1 MSTSTTAYLP
11 DGRHVDVPAQAAR
24 DWAQEAAQ
32 LDTTI
37 GLADWYTGQGDDNQD
52 EIHGTADDEP
62 RCQHLYED
70 EPKTNLARVRVVN
83 PSQAGGFDPD
93 RSMASTWV
101 CGARTC
107 ILDAMT
113 WVERAT
119 GERAVWLDAV
129 TADLHTLA
137 PMSDLNGSS
146 APVFPINPDDAA
158 AMMDEKGY
166 VSVIISIDR
175 GTFLEHVMGTC
186 QDRIVEDFV
195 HEQVFSFGS
204 TCNSRAEAIGVDGEN
219 FIIEYRTCIADAL
232 TMHEEDAQ

>member
-11 DGRHVDVPAQAAR
+11 DGRHVDVPEQAAR
-24 DWAQEAAQ
+24 DWARDAGQ

-37 GLADWYTGQGDDNQD
+37 GLADWYTDQGDDNQD

-70 EPKTNLARVRVVN
+70 EPKTNLTRIRVVN
-83 PSQAGGFDPD
+83 ASQSDAYDPD
-93 RSMASTWV
+93 CAMASTWV

-107 ILDAMT
+107 ILDAMA

-146 APVFPINPDDAA
+146 APVFPISPEAAA
-158 AMMDEKGY
+158 AMMDEKGC

-175 GTFLEHVMGTC
+175 GTFLEHVTGTR

-195 HEQVFSFGS
+195 HEKAFAFGATS
-204 TCNSRAEAIGVDGEN
+204 AGTAVPIGVDGET

-232 TMHEEDAQ
+232 AMHEEDAQ